1 MSGRATK
8 RWSAGR
14 WAAAG
19 VALALGLAVP
29 AAGQRPVK
37 VFISVDM
44 EGITGVVTTEQ
55 LGPGGF
61 EYQRFREFMTAEA
74 LAAIQGAREGGATE
88 FVVADSHGNMQN
100 LLIDRFP
107 PEVTIVR
114 GNNRPLSMLEGLDST
129 FAAAMFIGYHSAT
142 TNPSG
147 VRAHTMSSAT
157 FAGVYLNGRPMA
169 ESSINAALAGSLG
182 VPVVLVSGDE
192 AAVAEVRALLGD
204 VEGAVVKRS
213 IGFHAAAT
221 RTPEAGQALIRAAA
235 RAAMQRLRDFR
246 PYRVPGP
253 YEVDLVYKS
262 YLPAEVM
269 ALLPGVE
276 RRDAHTVRYRA
287 ATLRDLSRF
296 LVFATSYRPDLTP

>member
-1 MSGRATK
+1 MSHRTTGWDSVIRRA
-8 RWSAGR
+8 
-14 WAAAG
+14 
-19 VALALGLAVP
+19 ALGLLLASLAP
-29 AAGQRPVK
+29 GASEAQRPVK

-44 EGITGVVTTEQ
+44 EGITGVVTQEQ

-74 LAAIQGAREGGATE
+74 LAAIQGAREGGAAE

-114 GNNRPLSMLEGLDST
+114 GTGRPLSMMQGLDST
-129 FAAAMFIGYHSAT
+129 FSAAMFIGYHSAT

-157 FAGVYLNGRPMA
+157 FAGVYLNGRAMA
-169 ESSINAALAGSLG
+169 ESGINAALAGSMG
-182 VPVVLVSGDE
+182 VPVVLVSGDD
-192 AAVAEVRALLGD
+192 AAVEEVRALLGD

-221 RTPEAGQALIRAAA
+221 LTPEAGQALIRTRA
-235 RAAMQRLRDFR
+235 RAAMQRLRDFQ
-246 PYRVPGP
+246 PYRVAGP
-253 YEVDLVYKS
+253 YEVDLVYKN
-262 YLPAEVM
+262 YLPAEAM
-269 ALLPGVE
+269 AMLPGVE

-287 ATLRDLSRF
+287 TSLRDVSRF
-296 LVFATSYRPDLTP
+296 LVFVTSYRSDLTP